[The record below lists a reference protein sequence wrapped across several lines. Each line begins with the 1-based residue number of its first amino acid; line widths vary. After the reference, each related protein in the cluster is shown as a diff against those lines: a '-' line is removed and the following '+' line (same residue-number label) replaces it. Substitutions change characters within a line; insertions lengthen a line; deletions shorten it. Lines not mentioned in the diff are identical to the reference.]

1 MTEKLIK
8 KIADHYGKE
17 HQLLKL
23 AEESAELAAAAIR
36 LASSNGESHKDEFES
51 ELADVLIMITQM
63 IHLMDNEESVGDKV
77 DFKVARQLER
87 MEVEK

>member
-23 AEESAELAAAAIR
+23 AEESAELAAAAVR
-36 LASSNGESHKDEFES
+36 LANSNEESDKDEFES
-51 ELADVLIMITQM
+51 ELADVLIMITQI
-63 IHLMDNEESVGDKV
+63 IHLMGNEETVGDKV

-87 MEVEK
+87 MEIEK